1 MKREFLKGLG
11 FDEDTI
17 NTIMAEYGKSTE
29 GYKTEIAALQK
40 DVEGKDAIIKNYS
53 AEFDNR
59 VNTEVK
65 KINDSIKIE
74 NAIKEKFKD
83 VNPLLSRL
91 LMGQID
97 KNKITVDT
105 DGKIV
110 GLDDQYTTLTDAYK
124 DLLTP
129 ASSGGNGDN
138 GASNG
143 GAGGIPTGGSPN
155 NGNSLENLDYEAYV
169 KARKKEEKGED

>member
-11 FDEDTI
+11 LDDETI

-40 DVEGKDAIIKNYS
+40 DVEGKEAIIKNNS

-59 VNTEVK
+59 IQAEVK
-65 KINDSIKIE
+65 KINDSIKID
-74 NAIKEKFKD
+74 NAVKDKFKD
-83 VNPLLSRL
+83 VNPLLSNL

-97 KNKITVDT
+97 KSKISIDSE
-105 DGKIV
+105 GKIV
-110 GLDDQYTTLTDAYK
+110 GLDEQYTTLSTVYK

-129 ASSGGNGDN
+129 TSGGNNEN
-138 GASNG
+138 GAHNS

-155 NGNSLENLDYEAYV
+155 NGNSLENLDYDAYV